1 MEKELKVG
9 ISDYKI
15 GEAPQSLFTI
25 GLGSCVGIAI
35 YDPTT
40 RVGGL
45 SHIMLPDSSM
55 FNGEKKIEKFADLAI
70 PHMVSELAKKTPKRR
85 LVAKIAGGS
94 SMFKNSLNTP
104 QANIGLRNVAAVE
117 TILKQQGIPILANH
131 TGGSM
136 GRSMFFDLHTLQ
148 VKVRMGNREIFEL

>member
-55 FNGEKKIEKFADLAI
+55 FKGEKKIEKFADLAI
-70 PHMVSELAKKTPKRR
+70 PHMVSELAEKVPKRR

-94 SMFKNSLNTP
+94 SMFQNALNTP

-136 GRSMFFDLHTLQ
+136 GRSMFFDLYTLQ
-148 VKVRMGNREIFEL
+148 VKVRMGNREIFDL